1 MKKLIAAFL
10 ALCLACSM
18 AACAGGTTS
27 ESSTTSTSSTSS
39 ESSVAE
45 ESVASE
51 EPSSSDV
58 SEASSEGSD
67 TAEATVL
74 SHEEYMAAELDTE
87 VTIQAYVQAKQSYYA
102 EQGTATVYLQD
113 QDGAYF
119 AYDMACTQEE
129 YDAMTEG
136 TCIQVTGFKSEWS
149 GEIEIMDG
157 QLDQIV
163 EGDTF
168 VAEPLDATE
177 LLGTDELEQHQNEK
191 VSFTGLTV
199 EYAAKRGACA
209 ILRGLRAVSD
219 FEYEFQLALMNR
231 RLQRDIQTVFLMT
244 DYQWL
249 FISSTIVK
257 AAASHGADIVGLVP
271 ENVCLR
277 LMEKYQRGEVRQ
289 ATPCLSAPYGGF
301 RVNK

>member
-1 MKKLIAAFL
+1 MQKSSWHYWQQWRQRFPLQRDVHFDQGILSNEYCRDCRYCCGPQDCATPFPMKLLPSQQHAHLDRDFFL
-10 ALCLACSM
+10 LAPDTACLDDRGCKSCGPEGCLLPRQRRPVACSLF
-18 AACAGGTTS
+18 
-27 ESSTTSTSSTSS
+27 
-39 ESSVAE
+39 
-45 ESVASE
+45 
-51 EPSSSDV
+51 PL
-58 SEASSEGSD
+58 
-67 TAEATVL
+67 VL
-74 SHEEYMAAELDTE
+74 LETGL
-87 VTIQAYVQAKQSYYA
+87 
-102 EQGTATVYLQD
+102 YLYKICP
-113 QDGAYF
+113 AVLF
-119 AYDMACTQEE
+119 
-129 YDAMTEG
+129 
-136 TCIQVTGFKSEWS
+136 
-149 GEIEIMDG
+149 
-157 QLDQIV
+157 L
-163 EGDTF
+163 
-168 VAEPLDATE
+168 PLDRWLIMARE
-177 LLGTDELEQHQNEK
+177 AVGDDDRILVEP
-191 VSFTGLTV
+191 FTGLTV

-271 ENVCLR
+271 ENVRLR

>member
-1 MKKLIAAFL
+1 MAKVIMIQGTMSNAGKSFLAAGLCRIFKQDGLKTAPFKSQNMALNSYITKDGLEMGRAQVMQAEAAGIEPEAAMNPILLKPTSNMGSQLIVNGEVRGNYPAAEYFKMKKSLI
-10 ALCLACSM
+10 
-18 AACAGGTTS
+18 
-27 ESSTTSTSSTSS
+27 
-39 ESSVAE
+39 
-45 ESVASE
+45 
-51 EPSSSDV
+51 PD
-58 SEASSEGSD
+58 
-67 TAEATVL
+67 
-74 SHEEYMAAELDTE
+74 
-87 VTIQAYVQAKQSYYA
+87 
-102 EQGTATVYLQD
+102 
-113 QDGAYF
+113 
-119 AYDMACTQEE
+119 
-129 YDAMTEG
+129 
-136 TCIQVTGFKSEWS
+136 
-149 GEIEIMDG
+149 IMDAYNS
-157 QLDQIV
+157 LASRYDVIVV
-163 EGDTF
+163 EGAGSP
-168 VAEPLDATE
+168 AEINLRENDIVNMAMAREAVGDDDRILVEP
-177 LLGTDELEQHQNEK
+177 
-191 VSFTGLTV
+191 FTGLTV

-271 ENVCLR
+271 ENVRLR